1 MDRAVVCLASG
12 LASLRGHCAVGEGHA
27 VGGAIGLAL
36 VAVLVVDHVVL
47 WLVAL
52 DLTIERNTHN
62 ALLSLINRAAGV
74 SYQITR
80 APTNDYLHTPNLFL
94 FSFFNQ

>member
-1 MDRAVVCLASG
+1 MDRAVVCSASG
-12 LASLRGHCAVGEGHA
+12 LAGLRGHCAVGEGHA

-52 DLTIERNTHN
+52 DLIIGNKTHTSHYC
-62 ALLSLINRAAGV
+62 LSNRAAGV
-74 SYQITR
+74 SYQIIR
-80 APTNDYLHTPNLFL
+80 VEANHYLHTLHLFL
-94 FSFFNQ
+94 FF